1 MNLLFP
7 VFAALMAGAALAFVL
22 WPLLR
27 KGARGKVVALAIS
40 LAFALPVTALGLYAW
55 VGAPAAL
62 SPDAYHMPEQPQID
76 LVAVV
81 SQMQAR
87 LEENPDDL
95 EGWVVLARAYQAM
108 EQPAK
113 ASEAWTHAL
122 KLAPDNPDILAA
134 SAEASSLDQPQRYID
149 PQARAQLDKALK
161 IDPNHQRA
169 LWLVGISDYQQGQ
182 YTRAAETWQYLL
194 DQIDAQANPKLAA
207 AISQQIESARQA
219 ASAKG
224 NAASADAPPAA
235 AGNIGK
241 AAAADAAQI
250 HVHVSLAP
258 DLARLTDPSSTVF
271 VYVYAVDGPP
281 MPLAV
286 KRMTVADLP
295 ADITLTD
302 ATVMT
307 PQLTLSMF
315 DKVQISARISA
326 SGQAIAQGG
335 DLEAT
340 PQTVASQTD
349 KQVTLTI
356 NHALQ

>member
-1 MNLLFP
+1 MNPLFP
-7 VFAALMAGAALAFVL
+7 IIAALMAGAALTFVL

-40 LAFALPVTALGLYAW
+40 LAFLLPVAALGLYVW

-62 SPDAYHMPEQPQID
+62 NPDAYHVPEQPQID
-76 LVAVV
+76 LATAVNQV
-81 SQMQAR
+81 QAR
-87 LEENPDDL
+87 LEKNPDDL
-95 EGWVVLARAYQAM
+95 EGWTVLARAYDAM
-108 EQPAK
+108 QQPAK
-113 ASEAWTHAL
+113 ATEAWAHAL
-122 KLAPDNPDILAA
+122 KLAPDNADILAA
-134 SAEASSLDQPQRYID
+134 SAEASSLGDPQRYID

-161 IDPNHQRA
+161 INPNHQRA

-182 YTRAAETWQYLL
+182 YTRAAETWQRLL
-194 DQIDAQANPKLAA
+194 DQVDTQANPKLAA
-207 AISQQIESARQA
+207 AISQQIESAREA
-219 ASAKG
+219 ASAKA
-224 NAASADAPPAA
+224 NAPSAEAPSAA
-235 AGNIGK
+235 AGSTGK
-241 AAAADAAQI
+241 ATAAHAVEIRVQ
-250 HVHVSLAP
+250 VSLAP
-258 DLARLTDPSSTVF
+258 DLHRLTDPSSTVF
-271 VYVYAVDGPP
+271 VYVRAVDGPL

-326 SGQAIAQGG
+326 SGQATAQTG

-349 KQVTLTI
+349 KQVIVTI
-356 NHALQ
+356 DHAIK